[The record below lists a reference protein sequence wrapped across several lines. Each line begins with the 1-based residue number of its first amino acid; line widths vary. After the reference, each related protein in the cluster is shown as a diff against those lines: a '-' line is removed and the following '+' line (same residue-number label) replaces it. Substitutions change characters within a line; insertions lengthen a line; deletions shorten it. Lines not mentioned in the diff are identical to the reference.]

1 MKNEITIK
9 DLKIF
14 VEVFKSRSVTAAS
27 KTLGIPQP
35 SVSRTISDIED
46 HYDIRLFERIQKR
59 IIPTQEGEKF
69 YQFALHLIEYYN
81 RMEKCLISS
90 ERHEVIRI
98 GASIKLGNELMPK
111 LITEF
116 SRMNPGVKCYVK
128 ITNQATMEKKL
139 LSNELDLAFCEN
151 LLDPNQF
158 VCSKFG
164 EDKLIVVLPKGH
176 ELLKK
181 QSIVLEDILDYPL
194 LVREEGSGSRE
205 LLKNVLRAHGL
216 TAKPMWE
223 SISTDAILKAVHR
236 NIGISILPASLVS
249 KHIQK
254 GELCTVPLE
263 GNPFIHNLYIVS
275 HKEKYLSDNMKD
287 LIQMAREIYEKEKS
301 KEGFI

>member
-14 VEVFKSRSVTAAS
+14 VEVFKTRSVTAAA
-27 KTLGIPQP
+27 KTLEIPQP
-35 SVSRTISDIED
+35 SVSRTISDIEG
-46 HYDIRLFERIQKR
+46 HYNVRLFERIQKK
-59 IIPTQEGEKF
+59 IIPSPEGEKF

-81 RMEKCLISS
+81 RMEKSLISS
-90 ERHEVIRI
+90 ERYENIRI

-111 LITEF
+111 LIKEF
-116 SRMNPGVKCYVK
+116 TKYHPGVKCYVK
-128 ITNQATMEKKL
+128 ITNQAMMEKKML
-139 LSNELDLAFCEN
+139 ANELDFAFCEN

-158 VCSKFG
+158 VSSKFG

-194 LVREEGSGSRE
+194 LLREEGSGSRE

-216 TAKPMWE
+216 TAKPCWE
-223 SISTDAILKAVHR
+223 SISTDAILKAVYR
-236 NIGISILPASLVS
+236 NIGISVLPASLVA
-249 KHIQK
+249 KNIQR

-263 GNPFIHNLYIVS
+263 GNPFVHNLYIVR
-275 HKEKYLSDNMKD
+275 HKEKYLSENMND
-287 LIQMAREIYEKEKS
+287 LIQMAREIYNNEKAKD
-301 KEGFI
+301 GFI